1 MVVGAAWVSFEV
13 NENGDCSRDM
23 AFVESMS
30 EDGGQTLWPNGGR
43 EVLAGAPEPFV
54 FFLGW

>member
-1 MVVGAAWVSFEV
+1 MVVVAAWVNFEV
-13 NENGDCSRDM
+13 NENGDCSRDS
-23 AFVESMS
+23 AFVGSTS
-30 EDGGQTLWPNGGR
+30 EDVGRTLWSNGGR